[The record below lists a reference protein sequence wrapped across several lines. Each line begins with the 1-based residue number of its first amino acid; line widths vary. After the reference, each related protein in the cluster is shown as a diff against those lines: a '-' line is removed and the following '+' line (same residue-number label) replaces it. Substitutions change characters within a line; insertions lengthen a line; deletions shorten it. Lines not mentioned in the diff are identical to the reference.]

1 MSLQTLLEA
10 ARFIELQEQ
19 QQDRIS
25 FGITSSGT
33 NNITSNNI
41 SNSRYHNNQQVVTS
55 SPPPPISPVLITGS
69 NHQLIQNNEF
79 SVGNS
84 NVVRID
90 GRRNGTLHFLKKFID
105 RLIIIRIALKMM
117 APLE

>member
-1 MSLQTLLEA
+1 MSLETLLEA

-19 QQDRIS
+19 QQERIS
-25 FGITSSGT
+25 FGITSPGT
-33 NNITSNNI
+33 NNITSNNNI

-55 SPPPPISPVLITGS
+55 SSLSSSPPISPVLITGS

-90 GRRNGTLHFLKKFID
+90 GRRNGTLLFIMIFLLAYSIGSCV
-105 RLIIIRIALKMM
+105 
-117 APLE
+117 

>member
-19 QQDRIS
+19 QQDRIT
-25 FGITSSGT
+25 FGVTSPGS

-55 SPPPPISPVLITGS
+55 LTSPPISPVLITGN

-79 SVGNS
+79 SIGNS
-84 NVVRID
+84 NIVRID
-90 GRRNGTLHFLKKFID
+90 GRRNGTFIFIFID
-105 RLIIIRIALKMM
+105 QS
-117 APLE
+117 

>member
-19 QQDRIS
+19 QQERIS
-25 FGITSSGT
+25 FGVTSPGS

-55 SPPPPISPVLITGS
+55 LSSPPISPVLITGS

-79 SVGNS
+79 SIGNS
-84 NVVRID
+84 NIVRID
-90 GRRNGTLHFLKKFID
+90 GRRNGMLIFIFID
-105 RLIIIRIALKMM
+105 QSF
-117 APLE
+117 